1 MRNVLGQF
9 DAGHTGNAGGRPKDE
24 HKVAEL
30 ACSYTLEAIDTSVEL
45 MRSVKSKRIRGTAAQ
60 LLLDRG

>member
-1 MRNVLGQF
+1 MRNALGQF

-30 ACSYTLEAIDTSVEL
+30 ARSY
-45 MRSVKSKRIRGTAAQ
+45 IRLPNYDQCAMDNLKYYRQ
-60 LLLDRG
+60 ILSDKP

>member
-1 MRNVLGQF
+1 MRNALGQF

-30 ACSYTLEAIDTSVEL
+30 ACS
-45 MRSVKSKRIRGTAAQ
+45 
-60 LLLDRG
+60 